1 MKKAKGPQT
10 SGKTRNKSN
19 GKFSNWSMV
28 RDGPRIESRWTLSK
42 SILGIEA
49 PFVDG
54 TSRAGSYR
62 DLPAGAQILV
72 CGGGFDE
79 HTVKVLCNDKY
90 YFVYASQLADAGD
103 QNPARNS

>member
-1 MKKAKGPQT
+1 
-10 SGKTRNKSN
+10 
-19 GKFSNWSMV
+19 MV
-28 RDGPRIESRWTLSK
+28 GDGPRIESRWTLSK
-42 SILGIEA
+42 SIRGIEA

-79 HTVKVLCNDKY
+79 HTVKILWNDKY
-90 YFVYASQLADAGD
+90 YFVYATRLADAGD
-103 QNPARNS
+103 LDPAGSTP